1 MLWHTGKPGQSA
13 LCDLIAQFLPTP
25 STLAPQVYSDLP
37 DMLWAFPLT
46 VPSAWIVHP
55 TWPPGSIPHLLL
67 IFVPVASSWRPF
79 WHLDLKHCP
88 SPTWP
93 GTPNFPA
100 LLPLPPP
107 WSSSP
112 SNTNHSLYLVFIFY
126 FPHWTVR
133 TKSAGGFVCL
143 VHWCSINT
151 FDQIKAWTYSFR
163 FPLSFSA
170 PVQREKPY
178 CCPFSILTWIHQKK
192 LLMLV
197 CVMIQMMPESC
208 NHYIRLFRR

>member
-1 MLWHTGKPGQSA
+1 MTHREARSVSSLWPDRPVPPHSLESSPTGLFRPARHA
-13 LCDLIAQFLPTP
+13 LSISTECAFCLDCSPHMTTWLNP
-25 STLAPQVYSDLP
+25 SS
-37 DMLWAFPLT
+37 LT
-46 VPSAWIVHP
+46 Y
-55 TWPPGSIPHLLL
+55 
-67 IFVPVASSWRPF
+67 F
-79 WHLDLKHCP
+79 CP
-88 SPTWP
+88 SSFFMKAVLTSWLKTLPWP
-93 GTPNFPA
+93 GTPNFRA

-126 FPHWTVR
+126 FPHWTVC

-197 CVMIQMMPESC
+197 CLMIQMMPESC